1 MVKLTLKH
9 LKLCGVIQ
17 KETETCIRTPE
28 PSEACEL
35 ASMYIL
41 ADWFCWASL
50 NHLVSQERCVSVS
63 TYLNT
68 IPSFGENFR
77 ILYTQ

>member
-50 NHLVSQERCVSVS
+50 NHLVSQERCVNLS
-63 TYLNT
+63 TYLST
-68 IPSFGENFR
+68 IPSVGEKF
-77 ILYTQ
+77 IIVPIQ